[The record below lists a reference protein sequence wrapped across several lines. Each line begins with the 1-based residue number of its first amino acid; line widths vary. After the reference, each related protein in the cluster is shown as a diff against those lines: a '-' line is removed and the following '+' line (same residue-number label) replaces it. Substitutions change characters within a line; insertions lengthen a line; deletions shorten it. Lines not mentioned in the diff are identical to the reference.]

1 MNDIDHSMYVLNVD
15 LWSQDGQ
22 QEVNLVRHSATS
34 PSISATT
41 PVSYQQTADSNGAY
55 APPLP
60 PAGQPNMY
68 REPGRDQYNAY
79 PQQSPNAYGGQSANG
94 GAPYNPYNQPP
105 SVNPYGQGQQQH
117 SPPHAYPQ
125 DAPYPQ
131 QNPNNGH
138 PQSPYPPQQPQQ
150 QGYYGAPPPSNA
162 PNSYRAGIDY
172 APVPEKSSRT
182 ALTSHNG
189 QPFTSADLNIHRQ
202 PISTTP
208 PTGMFTRNLIGSL
221 ACSAFRLTDPTE
233 KIGIWFI
240 LQDLSVRTEGLFRY
254 VSFLLSLFRCS
265 SIPSL
270 RLQNITI
277 LS

>member
-41 PVSYQQTADSNGAY
+41 PVSYQQTADGSIAY

-60 PAGQPNMY
+60 GAGQSNMY
-68 REPGRDQYNAY
+68 REPGRDQYGAY
-79 PQQSPNAYGGQSANG
+79 PQQSPTGYAAQSAGG

-105 SVNPYGQGQQQH
+105 TVNPYGQGQQQH

-131 QNPNNGH
+131 QSPNGH
-138 PQSPYPPQQPQQ
+138 PQSAYPPQQAPHP
-150 QGYYGAPPPSNA
+150 GYYGAPPSNA
-162 PNSYRAGIDY
+162 PNGYRAGLDY
-172 APVPEKSSRT
+172 ASAPEKSSRT

-189 QPFTSADLNIHRQ
+189 QPFTQADLNIHRQ

-221 ACSAFRLTDPTE
+221 ACSAFRLTDPSE

-240 LQDLSVRTEGLFRY
+240 LQDLSVRTEGLFRC
-254 VSFLLSLFRCS
+254 VFLL
-265 SIPSL
+265 
-270 RLQNITI
+270 